1 MRSNSL
7 KTELPL
13 HLMVLP
19 GLLIIAVYQY
29 GPMFGIVM
37 AFQDYI
43 PVNGFI
49 KSEWVGLD
57 NFRFMLSMPDTA
69 VVFWNTVKIALMKI
83 IANLIVPLSVALLI
97 NDISSKW
104 FRRGVQTSIYLP
116 HFLSWVIVGGIL
128 IDILSPSHGIV
139 NGFLSW
145 LGIEPV
151 YFLGDNFWFR
161 IVLVVSNEWK
171 EFGFSSIIYLAAL
184 SGVNPSLYEAA
195 EIDGAGK
202 WRQLW
207 HITLPGIR
215 PIVVLLVTLSLG
227 NVLNAG
233 FEQVLILYSPQVYA
247 SGDVIDTMVYRMGL
261 EDMQYSFAASIG
273 LIKSVLALV
282 LISLSYWLAYR
293 LVNYRIF

>member
-1 MRSNSL
+1 MRIKSL
-7 KTELPL
+7 KKELPL

-19 GLLIIAVYQY
+19 GLLIILIYSY
-29 GPMFGIVM
+29 GPMFGIIM
-37 AFQDYI
+37 AFQDYV
-43 PVNGFI
+43 PVFGFT
-49 KSEWVGLD
+49 KSDWVGFD
-57 NFRFMLSMPDTA
+57 NFRFMLSLPDTST
-69 VVFWNTVKIALMKI
+69 VFWNTVIIAVLKI
-83 IANLIVPLSVALLI
+83 IANIVVPLTVALLI

-104 FRRGVQTSIYLP
+104 FRRGLQTSIYLP

-139 NGFLSW
+139 NGFIQW
-145 LGIEPV
+145 LGLEPV

-161 IVLVVSNEWK
+161 VVLVVSNEWK

-202 WRQLW
+202 WKQLW

-215 PIVVLLVTLSLG
+215 PIIVLLMTLSLG

-261 EDMQYSFAASIG
+261 EDMQYSLAASIG
-273 LIKSVLALV
+273 LIKSALSLI

>member
-1 MRSNSL
+1 MRVKNW
-7 KTELPL
+7 KHQLPL

-19 GLLIIAVYQY
+19 GLLIIAIYQY
-29 GPMFGIVM
+29 GPMFGIIM
-37 AFQDYI
+37 AFQDYN
-43 PVNGFI
+43 PVTGFLQ
-49 KSEWVGLD
+49 SAWVGLD
-57 NFRFMLSMPDTA
+57 NFRFMLSLPDTA
-69 VVFWNTVKIALMKI
+69 NVFWNTVKIAVMNI
-83 IANLIVPLSVALLI
+83 IGNLLVPLSVALLI
-97 NDISSKW
+97 NDVGKKW

-128 IDILSPSHGIV
+128 IDILSPSQGLV
-139 NGFLSW
+139 NDFLGW
-145 LGIEPV
+145 LGIESI
-151 YFLGDNFWFR
+151 YFLGDNFWFPF
-161 IVLVVSNEWK
+161 VLVIANVWK

-184 SGVNPSLYEAA
+184 AGVNPSLYEAA
-195 EIDGAGK
+195 EIDGAGR

-215 PIVVLLVTLSLG
+215 PIVVLLMTLSLG

-247 SGDVIDTMVYRMGL
+247 SGDVIDTMVYRLGL
-261 EDMQYSFAASIG
+261 EDMQYSLAASVG
-273 LIKSVLALV
+273 LVKSVLALV